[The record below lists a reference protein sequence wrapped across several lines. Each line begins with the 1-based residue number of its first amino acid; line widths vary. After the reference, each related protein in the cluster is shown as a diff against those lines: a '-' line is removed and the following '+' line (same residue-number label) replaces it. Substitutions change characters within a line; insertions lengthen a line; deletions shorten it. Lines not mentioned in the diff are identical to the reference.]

1 MLGGGTG
8 RSYRQCVKLPLNHTE
23 AKDEKRAAAGKR
35 DPSLCVPELKK
46 RGNCTSR
53 DANSCQKRLPRK
65 SLDKPN
71 AEKKE
76 GEGEGECNLIDP
88 ARNSSEKQ
96 PKPQ

>member
-1 MLGGGTG
+1 M
-8 RSYRQCVKLPLNHTE
+8 PLNHIEE
-23 AKDEKRAAAGKR
+23 ARDEKRAAAGKR

-46 RGNCTSR
+46 KGNCTSR

-76 GEGEGECNLIDP
+76 GEGEGECNLMDP